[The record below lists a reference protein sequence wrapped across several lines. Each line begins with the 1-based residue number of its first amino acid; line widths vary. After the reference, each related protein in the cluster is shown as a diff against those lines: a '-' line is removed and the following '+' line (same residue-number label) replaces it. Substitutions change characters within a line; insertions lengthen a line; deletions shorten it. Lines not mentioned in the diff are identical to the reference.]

1 MLKGSALIFQILI
14 IYLYGEMMGVT
25 FTETDDTERIL
36 TGLKILGVSEIQGGV
51 FGEKD
56 ANLPVYA
63 SANEF
68 GTQDGR
74 IPERAFLRKT
84 FDDDAA
90 IKAVFD
96 FGAQIY
102 DKTGLIKDML
112 KAMGAKLVSEIQK
125 SIDSNIPPP
134 NAPSTIKAKGGKD
147 HTLIDTGRMRQGVT
161 YKIA

>member
-1 MLKGSALIFQILI
+1 
-14 IYLYGEMMGVT
+14 MGVT
-25 FTETDDTERIL
+25 FTETDNTD
-36 TGLKILGVSEIQGGV
+36 KILKELKLLQVSEIQGGV
-51 FGEKD
+51 FGDKD

-84 FDDDAA
+84 FDDDNA
-90 IKAVFD
+90 IREVFD

-102 DKTGLIKDML
+102 DKTGDIKGML
-112 KAMGAKLVSEIQK
+112 KAMGLKLVAEIQK

-134 NAPSTIKAKGGKD
+134 NAPSTIKAKGGKNK
-147 HTLIDTGRMRQGVT
+147 TLIDTGRMRQGIT
-161 YKIA
+161 FKIV

>member
-1 MLKGSALIFQILI
+1 
-14 IYLYGEMMGVT
+14 MGVT
-25 FTETDDTERIL
+25 FTETDNTD
-36 TGLKILGVSEIQGGV
+36 KILNELRLLQVSEIQGGV

-84 FDDDAA
+84 FDDDNA
-90 IKAVFD
+90 IRQVFD
-96 FGAQIY
+96 FGSQIY
-102 DKTGLIKDML
+102 DKTGDIKSML

-147 HTLIDTGRMRQGVT
+147 KTLIDTGRMRQGVT